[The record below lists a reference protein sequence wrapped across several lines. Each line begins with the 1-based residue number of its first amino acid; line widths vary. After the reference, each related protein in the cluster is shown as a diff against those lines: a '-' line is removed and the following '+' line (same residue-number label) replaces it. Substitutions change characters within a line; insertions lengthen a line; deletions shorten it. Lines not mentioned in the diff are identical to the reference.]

1 MIERTFNS
9 DIVAK
14 ATAQVEY
21 GPDEEHVK
29 DWLAYEGNVAF
40 TNDTEDVGMFERV
53 LQHEDA
59 VYGHYFFFSRGRK
72 ALDVAKE
79 MVEAIFDPQY
89 NVNRIVGITP
99 VSHRGA
105 IWMNK
110 QLGFKSCGTVELQG
124 EEYECVMLTAK
135 EWKSSNE

>member
-40 TNDTEDVGMFERV
+40 TNDAEDVGMFERV

-79 MVEAIFDPQY
+79 MVKAIFDPQY
-89 NVNRIVGITP
+89 NVSRIVGKDQRHLNPTRTTDLSANHRRGSQESLDEGRN
-99 VSHRGA
+99 SHGR
-105 IWMNK
+105 
-110 QLGFKSCGTVELQG
+110 LL
-124 EEYECVMLTAK
+124 
-135 EWKSSNE
+135 